1 MHHRLGSSFAFK
13 RGDISLSNPAALWCT
28 VAHDLARYDTSFASI
43 LVEMLKVGTVDL
55 GRPDV
60 ASHFQF
66 LIKEP
71 LMRRHECFSFEE
83 IPVIVVDAL
92 DECGS
97 DSS

>member
-1 MHHRLGSSFAFK
+1 
-13 RGDISLSNPAALWCT
+13 
-28 VAHDLARYDTSFASI
+28 
-43 LVEMLKVGTVDL
+43 MLKVGTVDL